1 MKQSSLFAA
10 AAGLVCLASGL
21 CFALVMTDDKGTWPV
36 SWPKE
41 LEPLRARAKTV
52 CVAHGIQENVYEIP
66 FADRAEFEQAWPHLL
81 KLKSKGAPIILERS
95 PSTYSVSG
103 SMLTTGV
110 RILWPSGG
118 TTSRPGGAKLEAGA
132 PWPAYLTAATGEL
145 PEYVTVEN
153 DKWVPATAD
162 ERKGFLHRV
171 RVDIVLVTD
180 GRVIDLNRI
189 ELPAGT
195 SFVDHRFAKDGK
207 GAVCS
212 SARVN

>member
-1 MKQSSLFAA
+1 MKRSSLVAA

-21 CFALVMTDDKGTWPV
+21 CFALVMTDDKGTWPA

-41 LEPLRARAKTV
+41 LEALRARAKTV

-66 FADRAEFEQAWPHLL
+66 FADRSEFEQAWPLLL

-95 PSTYSVSG
+95 PSTYAVSG
-103 SMLTTGV
+103 STMTTGV

-118 TTSRPGGAKLEAGA
+118 TTGRPGGAQLEAAA
-132 PWPAYLTAATGEL
+132 PWPAYLTSSTGDL

-162 ERKGFLHRV
+162 ERKWFLHRA

-195 SFVDHRFAKDGK
+195 PFIDHRFTQNSK
-207 GAVCS
+207 GAT
-212 SARVN
+212 AR

>member
-1 MKQSSLFAA
+1 MKPSKLVAA
-10 AAGLVCLASGL
+10 AVGLACLASGL
-21 CFALVMTDDKGTWPV
+21 CFALVMTEEKGTWPD

-41 LEPLRARAKTV
+41 LDALRARSKTV

-95 PSTYSVSG
+95 PSTYGVSG
-103 SMLTTGV
+103 STMTTGV

-132 PWPAYLTAATGEL
+132 PWPAYLTSATGEL

-162 ERKGFLHRV
+162 ERKGFLHRA

-180 GRVIDLNRI
+180 GRVLDLNRI

-195 SFVDHRFAKDGK
+195 PFVDRRFAQAGK
-207 GAVCS
+207 GAVLS
-212 SARVN
+212 TARVN

>member
-1 MKQSSLFAA
+1 MKRSNCVAA
-10 AAGLVCLASGL
+10 AAGLACLVSGL
-21 CFALVMTDDKGTWPV
+21 CFALVMTDDKGTWPA

-41 LEPLRARAKTV
+41 LEPLRGQAKTV

-66 FADRAEFEQAWPHLL
+66 FADRAEFEKAWPYLL
-81 KLKSKGAPIILERS
+81 KLKSKGAPLILERS
-95 PSTYSVSG
+95 PSTYAVSG
-103 SMLTTGV
+103 STLTTGV

-118 TTSRPGGAKLEAGA
+118 TTARPGGAKLEAGA
-132 PWPAYLTAATGEL
+132 PWPAYLSSATGEL

-162 ERKGFLHRV
+162 ERKGFLHRA

-189 ELPAGT
+189 ALPAGT
-195 SFVDHRFAKDGK
+195 PIMDRRFAPAGK
-207 GAVCS
+207 GT
-212 SARVN
+212 SAR